1 MELIL
6 EDYLVKGSHVGD
18 SDEFCY
24 CPVFIADD
32 DSKIWYFGNMFLND
46 YYVVFDMT
54 PYTER
59 GENYMQM
66 GFGKQTKTS
75 LVLAPNG
82 GDKYDEVYGSDEES
96 GGGGGAVFWVFFFLI
111 LIGGGGYGGYWW
123 KFKRVP
129 KEPQDFDEGDDK
141 QEPLKD

>member
-1 MELIL
+1 M
-6 EDYLVKGSHVGD
+6 
-18 SDEFCY
+18 
-24 CPVFIADD
+24 
-32 DSKIWYFGNMFLND
+32 
-46 YYVVFDMT
+46 
-54 PYTER
+54 
-59 GENYMQM
+59 
-66 GFGKQTKTS
+66 
-75 LVLAPNG
+75 LAPNG